1 MEHTL
6 LILIGVG
13 LICVGFFTSSW
24 ALQLFFG
31 FVGGA
36 VIASVLQEVGE

>member
-31 FVGGA
+31 IIGGLM
-36 VIASVLQEVGE
+36 IAFVLQEVGE